1 MIERRALLRAGT
13 AWLAAPAW
21 ALPPARWPSRPL
33 RLLVAYGAGGVSDD
47 ISRVL
52 AHRLGERLGVPVI
65 VENRAGAGGS
75 LAMDQLARMPGDGY
89 TLCFSAITPLTL
101 LPVLGTVPY
110 DPLRDIAPV
119 AAVMATPVLVLGT
132 PALAARS
139 LGELVAEAGQR
150 HLRWATSGHGTTGH
164 LVLER
169 VGRASGVRFT
179 HVPYK
184 GGGQQL
190 NDALSGQFEVLS
202 SNVAALQLQYLRQG
216 LLHALAVGAP
226 ARLAVLPKVP
236 TLAEAG
242 FAQANLSSLFGLF
255 APGRT
260 PPALVE
266 RLHAEVDAVLQQPA
280 FRQRLLAVSNL
291 PGGGS
296 AYDFA
301 QHIARELAANR
312 QMR

>member
-1 MIERRALLRAGT
+1 MIARRALLQAG
-13 AWLAAPAW
+13 AALVAAPSW
-21 ALPPARWPSRPL
+21 ATPPAPWPSRPL
-33 RLLVAYGAGGVSDD
+33 RLLVAYGPGGVSDD
-47 ISRVL
+47 ISRLL
-52 AHRLGERLGVPVI
+52 AQRLGERLGVPVI

-75 LAMDQLARMPGDGY
+75 LAMDHLARMPADGH

-101 LPVLGTVPY
+101 MPVLGTVPY

-132 PALAARS
+132 PALPARN
-139 LGELVAEAGQR
+139 LRELVEEAGRR

-169 VGRASGVRFT
+169 VRSASGMRIT

-216 LLHALAVGAP
+216 LLHGLAVGAP
-226 ARLAVLPKVP
+226 ARLAVLPELP

-242 FAQANLSSLFGLF
+242 YPQANLASLFGLF

-260 PPALVE
+260 PPGIVE
-266 RLHAEVDAVLQQPA
+266 RLNAEINAVLQQPA
-280 FRQRLLAVSNL
+280 VQRRLLDVSNL

-296 AYDFA
+296 AESFA
-301 QHIARELAANR
+301 LQIRRELAANQALR
-312 QMR
+312 

>member
-13 AWLAAPAW
+13 VLLAAPAW

-52 AHRLGERLGVPVI
+52 AQRLGERLGVPVI

-226 ARLAVLPKVP
+226 ARLAVLPEVP

-296 AYDFA
+296 ADDFA

>member
-13 AWLAAPAW
+13 ALLAAPAW

-52 AHRLGERLGVPVI
+52 AQRLGERLGVPVI

-226 ARLAVLPKVP
+226 ARLAVLPEVP
-236 TLAEAG
+236 TLAEVG

-296 AYDFA
+296 ADDFA

>member
-13 AWLAAPAW
+13 ALLAAPAW

-52 AHRLGERLGVPVI
+52 AQRLGERLGVPVI

-216 LLHALAVGAP
+216 LLQALAVGAP
-226 ARLAVLPKVP
+226 ARLAVLPEVP

-296 AYDFA
+296 ADDFA